1 MCDYEISETALCYY
15 LETLLWSETLSQ
27 DIELDGDT
35 LSEGTPL
42 DQIPE
47 LDVSDLEA
55 LAPKVVKEARE
66 DLQAFASECLRELG
80 FNPFMLFDECR
91 VSHDFALS
99 RNGHGAGFFDSSYEL
114 SAKGPNGLTASEDFN
129 DRLQAIAS
137 NAGTHG
143 LTAWVDE
150 NGALCLESHS

>member
-1 MCDYEISETALCYY
+1 MCDYEISEAALCSY

-27 DIELDGDT
+27 DIDLDGET
-35 LSEGTPL
+35 YCEGTPL
-42 DQIPE
+42 DQIPG
-47 LDVSDLEA
+47 LDVSDLQKI
-55 LAPKVVKEARE
+55 APKVVEEARE
-66 DLQAFASECLRELG
+66 DLQGFAHECLRDLG
-80 FNPFMLFDECR
+80 FNPFGFFDECL

-99 RNGHGAGFFDSSYEL
+99 RNGHGAGFFDDSYEL
-114 SAKGPNGLTASEDFN
+114 SAKGPGGFNASEDFN
-129 DRLQAIAS
+129 DRLQSIAR